1 MATLPFRFEC
11 DLEIDENS
19 DVTPKIGVPD
29 PLVRVFFGET
39 YTNDSTKEKA
49 LNKQILNAAY
59 VKLSNLEEFLKLS
72 ISGVPD
78 GMLPPKYT
86 LPSTAMIKMPKD
98 KK

>member
-1 MATLPFRFEC
+1 MATLPYRFEC
-11 DLEIDENS
+11 DLEID
-19 DVTPKIGVPD
+19 DTGPKIAVPD
-29 PLVRVFFGET
+29 PLVRVFFGES
-39 YTNDSTKEKA
+39 YTNDNTGEKA
-49 LNKQILNAAY
+49 LNKQIPNAAY

-86 LPSTAMIKMPKD
+86 LPSTSMIKMPSKD